1 MSAEQ
6 EKQLLYKQ
14 YLDNRKLLD
23 EKAAAEKRR
32 LSTYLAM
39 AVADS
44 EDIGG
49 RFKKVAPMSVVGATP
64 VPEYPRQPEGSPWS
78 QQWPNDPDPL
88 GYSVEDSEPVG
99 SEAEIE
105 EAAQI
110 LRDREAA
117 AVTSPVADCADV
129 AVSAATV
136 SLAAD
141 EPLPTSA
148 PQSSSSSVGIGVSA
162 KSSMGKSASATERA
176 ALEAADVARSSSSQ
190 SSAAL
195 QPTLATRGSALNEQ
209 RSVADPRPF
218 RRRL

>member
-1 MSAEQ
+1 MSAEH
-6 EKQLLYKQ
+6 ERQLLYKQ
-14 YLDNRKLLD
+14 YLENRRLLD
-23 EKAAAEKRR
+23 EKAAENKR

-44 EDIGG
+44 ELPG
-49 RFKKVAPMSVVGATP
+49 RFGNLAQQRVVGATP
-64 VPEYPRQPEGSPWS
+64 GPIYPKQPANSPWS
-78 QQWPNDPDPL
+78 QQWPE
-88 GYSVEDSEPVG
+88 GEDVYGVPIDAQEPVG
-99 SEAEIE
+99 EPHEIE

-117 AVTSPVADCADV
+117 AVSSPAADCADV